1 MVWREIFQ
9 KLFNWKNLWKFGKF
23 IKYLV
28 NEIVWHFQWR
38 NNIGIGQGRYS
49 PVVSQDFLYW
59 LVIFQGFGYWS
70 RRQVLI
76 KDSDLTRKI
85 AKLFGC
91 KKNREIPT
99 VWHYQSITQLI
110 RNACKSRIQVFDQR
124 FRNWASIPALTNEKG
139 IDQWLG
145 YWSMMKALIKE
156 TSTDQGWMY
165 WSRIKML
172 IKESCTDHG

>member
-1 MVWREIFQ
+1 M
-9 KLFNWKNLWKFGKF
+9 KLFDTF
-23 IKYLV
+23 
-28 NEIVWHFQWR
+28 NEEH
-38 NNIGIGQGRYS
+38 NIGIGQGRYS

-124 FRNWASIPALTNEKG
+124 FRYWASIPALTNDKD
-139 IDQWLG
+139 IDQWWRH
-145 YWSMMKALIKE
+145 WSRRPVLIKDE
-156 TSTDQGWMY
+156 CTDQG
-165 WSRIKML
+165 
-172 IKESCTDHG
+172 